1 MTAQLERD
9 FDVIVIGAGAVG
21 ENVADRV
28 VRGGLTAVLIEAE
41 LVGGEC
47 SYWACMPS
55 KALLRPG
62 TALHGAQTVPGARE
76 AVTRTLD
83 PAAVLKRRDYF
94 TSNWQ
99 DDGQVKWA
107 EDTGIEL
114 IRGHGWI
121 TAPRQVEVAGLDGNS
136 YALTARHAVVL
147 ATGSTPNQ
155 PPVEGLQDVEYW
167 TTREATSAQTVPARL
182 AVLGGGVAGVE
193 LAQAYARLGASVT
206 LVARGSL
213 LGAFPE
219 PAAELVA
226 AGLRADGV
234 DIRLHTGTRSVHE
247 NDDGS
252 LTVVLDGGPQGDGK
266 GDRKGNTDAGSAA
279 SPAQGLA
286 QGHTVTADKLLVS
299 TGRHPALEG
308 LGLDSVGL
316 SAPEGKPLRLTT
328 DSTGLVHR
336 ATDNA
341 VSGSPWLYAAGDAAG
356 RALLT
361 HQGKYGA
368 RATGDAIAA
377 RAKGELTGEPA
388 PWTAFAQTAY
398 EHAVPNV
405 VFTDPELANVGRTL
419 AQAEKDGL
427 RASTV
432 ELPIQ
437 VAGSSLHAEH
447 YEGWAQLVIDEDRKV
462 LLGATFAGPD
472 VAELLH
478 AATIAVVGEV
488 PLDRLW
494 HAVPSY
500 PTISEVW
507 LRLLEEYGL

>member
-1 MTAQLERD
+1 MTAQIERE

-28 VRGGLTAVLIEAE
+28 VQGGLTAVLVEAE

-62 TALHGAQTVPGARE
+62 TALHGAQTVPGAEE

-83 PAAVLKRRDYF
+83 AAAVLKRRDHF

-99 DDGQVKWA
+99 DDSQVKWV
-107 EDTGIEL
+107 EDAGIEL

-121 TAPRQVEVAGLDGNS
+121 TDTRKVEVAGLDGNS
-136 YALTARHAVVL
+136 YQLTARYAVVV
-147 ATGSTPNQ
+147 ATGSSPTV
-155 PPVEGLQDVEYW
+155 PPIEGLSDVDFW
-167 TTREATSAQTVPARL
+167 TTREATSAREIPDRL
-182 AVLGGGVAGVE
+182 AVLGGGVAGTE
-193 LAQAYARLGASVT
+193 LAQAFARLGASVT
-206 LVARGSL
+206 LVARGNL
-213 LGAFPE
+213 LRAFPE
-219 PAAELVA
+219 EASTLVA

-234 DIRLHTGTRSVHE
+234 DLHLHTGTRSVRE
-247 NDDGS
+247 NDDGT
-252 LTVVLDGGPQGDGK
+252 LTLELEGG
-266 GDRKGNTDAGSAA
+266 A
-279 SPAQGLA
+279 
-286 QGHTVTADKLLVS
+286 TVTVDQVLVT

-308 LGLDSVGL
+308 IGLESVGL
-316 SAPEGKPLRLTT
+316 AAADGKELRVGT
-328 DSTGLVHR
+328 DSTGLV
-336 ATDNA
+336 
-341 VSGSPWLYAAGDAAG
+341 SGGTGNDVDPWLYAAGDAAG
-356 RALLT
+356 KIMLT

-377 RAKGELTGEPA
+377 RARGELSGEAA
-388 PWTAFAQTAY
+388 PWSRYARTADD
-398 EHAVPNV
+398 HAVPNV
-405 VFTDPELANVGRTL
+405 VFTDPELANVGRTVR
-419 AQAEKDGL
+419 QAEQDGF
-427 RASTV
+427 RVSSV

-437 VAGSSLHAEH
+437 VAGSSLHAER
-447 YEGWAQLVIDEDRKV
+447 YEGWAQLVVDEDRKV

-494 HAVPSY
+494 HAVPAY

-507 LRLLEEYGL
+507 LKLLEEYGL

>member
-1 MTAQLERD
+1 MTEQFERE

-21 ENVADRV
+21 ENVADRA

-62 TALHGAQTVPGARE
+62 TALHGAQTVPGAEE

-83 PAAVLKRRDYF
+83 AAAVLKRRDYF

-99 DDGQVKWA
+99 DDSQVKWV
-107 EDTGIEL
+107 EETGIEL

-121 TAPRQVEVAGLDGNS
+121 TDTRMVEAAGVDGNS
-136 YALTARHAVVL
+136 YVLTARHAVVV
-147 ATGSTPNQ
+147 ATGSAPTV
-155 PPVEGLQDVEYW
+155 PPVEGLSEVDYW
-167 TTREATSAQTVPARL
+167 TTREATSAREIPGRL
-182 AVLGGGVAGVE
+182 AVLGGGVAGTE
-193 LAQAYARLGASVT
+193 LAQAFARLGASVT
-206 LVARGSL
+206 LVARGRL

-219 PAAELVA
+219 EAAALVA

-234 DIRLHTGTRSVHE
+234 DLHLHTGTNRVRE
-247 NDDGS
+247 NDDNS
-252 LTVVLDGGPQGDGK
+252 LTVELEGG
-266 GDRKGNTDAGSAA
+266 A
-279 SPAQGLA
+279 
-286 QGHTVTADKLLVS
+286 TVTADQVLVA

-308 LGLDSVGL
+308 IGLESIGL
-316 SAPEGKPLRLTT
+316 AAAEGKELRLST
-328 DSTGLVHR
+328 DSTGLV
-336 ATDNA
+336 AGAAGND
-341 VSGSPWLYAAGDAAG
+341 VDPWLYAAGDAAG
-356 RALLT
+356 KAMLT

-377 RAKGELTGEPA
+377 RAKGELSGRAA
-388 PWTAFAQTAY
+388 PWSRYARTADD
-398 EHAVPNV
+398 HAVPNV
-405 VFTDPELANVGRTL
+405 VFTDPELANVGRTVR
-419 AQAEKDGL
+419 QAERDGF
-427 RASTV
+427 RVSSV

-437 VAGSSLHAEH
+437 VAGSSLHAER
-447 YEGWAQLVIDEDRKV
+447 YEGWAQLVVDEDRKV

-494 HAVPSY
+494 HAVPAY

-507 LRLLEEYGL
+507 LKLLEEYGL

>member
-1 MTAQLERD
+1 MTAQLLRE

-55 KALLRPG
+55 KALLRSG
-62 TALHGAQTVPGARE
+62 TALHGAQAVPGARE

-99 DDGQVKWA
+99 DDSQVKWV
-107 EDTGIEL
+107 EDSGIEL

-121 TAPRQVEVAGLDGNS
+121 TAPRQVEVAGLNGNS
-136 YALTARHAVVL
+136 YALTARHAVVV

-155 PPVEGLQDVEYW
+155 PPVEGLHDIEYW
-167 TTREATSAQTVPARL
+167 TTREATSAHAVPARL

-213 LGAFPE
+213 LGVFPE
-219 PAAELVA
+219 QAASLVA

-234 DIRLHTGTRSVHE
+234 DLRLHTGTRSVRE

-252 LTVVLDGGPQGDGK
+252 LTVVLDGAPKDGPARG
-266 GDRKGNTDAGSAA
+266 A
-279 SPAQGLA
+279 
-286 QGHTVTADKLLVS
+286 TVTADKLLVT
-299 TGRHPALEG
+299 TGRHAALDG

-316 SAPEGKPLRLTT
+316 SAPEGQSLRLTT

-336 ATDNA
+336 ATDNE
-341 VSGSPWLYAAGDAAG
+341 VSGNPWLYAAGDAAG
-356 RALLT
+356 RAMLT

-388 PWTAFAQTAY
+388 PWSRFAQTAY

-405 VFTDPELANVGRTL
+405 VFTDPELANVGRTM
-419 AQAEKDGL
+419 AQAEKDGF
-427 RASTV
+427 RASAV

-447 YEGWAQLVIDEDRKV
+447 YEGWAQLVIDEDRQV

-478 AATIAVVGEV
+478 AATIAVVGEI

-507 LRLLEEYGL
+507 LRLLEKYGL

>member
-1 MTAQLERD
+1 MTAQIERE

-62 TALHGAQTVPGARE
+62 TALHGAQTVPGAQE

-99 DDGQVKWA
+99 DDSQVKWV

-121 TAPRQVEVAGLDGNS
+121 TAPRHVEVAGLDGNS
-136 YALTARHAVVL
+136 YALTARHAVVV
-147 ATGSTPNQ
+147 ATGSAPNQ
-155 PPVEGLQDVEYW
+155 PPVEGLHDVEYW
-167 TTREATSAQTVPARL
+167 TTREATSARAVPPRL

-193 LAQAYARLGASVT
+193 LAQAYARLGSSVT
-206 LVARGSL
+206 LVARGGL
-213 LGAFPE
+213 LGVFPE
-219 PAAELVA
+219 QAADLVA

-234 DIRLHTGTRSVHE
+234 DLRLHTGTRSVHE

-252 LTVVLDGGPQGDGK
+252 LTVVLDGGPKSSPTGGPKEGPGAGRADGTAH
-266 GDRKGNTDAGSAA
+266 GATI
-279 SPAQGLA
+279 
-286 QGHTVTADKLLVS
+286 TADKLLVS

-316 SAPEGKPLRLTT
+316 AAPEGGTLRLTT
-328 DSTGLVHR
+328 DSTGLVHH
-336 ATDNA
+336 ATENDAAGN
-341 VSGSPWLYAAGDAAG
+341 PWLYAAGDAAG
-356 RALLT
+356 RAMLT

-388 PWTAFAQTAY
+388 PWSRFAQTAY

-405 VFTDPELANVGRTL
+405 VFTDPELANVGRTM
-419 AQAEKDGL
+419 AQAEKDGF
-427 RASTV
+427 RASAV

-507 LRLLEEYGL
+507 LRLLESYGL